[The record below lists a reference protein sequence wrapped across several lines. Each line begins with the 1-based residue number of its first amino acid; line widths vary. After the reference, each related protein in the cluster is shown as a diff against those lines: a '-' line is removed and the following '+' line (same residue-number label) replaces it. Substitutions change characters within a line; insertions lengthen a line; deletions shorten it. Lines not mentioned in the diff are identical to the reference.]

1 MGDNPSESG
10 PEGGESVLYD
20 GHGGRRMGPEMRDR
34 RRKGFFFSDALK
46 FSPRGQAR
54 AQRSAKVGAP
64 GLVNFIS
71 AVAYPFCPS
80 LPAAFTQRTVHL
92 IAEPCTLT
100 WAASRSS
107 LFPRLQIE
115 HKMPTKHGGKKFH
128 VFRVKPCHKIR
139 KPSQVFLLR
148 PKRRVTHSPAR
159 VGPSCVGGWENF
171 MTVFFKTERDLWSF
185 LSPT

>member
-1 MGDNPSESG
+1 MVMTMIY
-10 PEGGESVLYD
+10 EGWA
-20 GHGGRRMGPEMRDR
+20 GHIHV
-34 RRKGFFFSDALK
+34 
-46 FSPRGQAR
+46 QI
-54 AQRSAKVGAP
+54 SAKVGAP
-64 GLVNFIS
+64 GLVNFIT
-71 AVAYPFCPS
+71 AVAYHICPS
-80 LPAAFTQRTVHL
+80 LPAAFTQPGVHL

-100 WAASRSS
+100 WAASRSP
-107 LFPRLQIE
+107 LFPLRLQIE
-115 HKMPTKHGGKKFH
+115 HKIPTKHGGKKFH

-159 VGPSCVGGWENF
+159 VGASCVGGWQNF

>member
-64 GLVNFIS
+64 GLVNFIN
-71 AVAYPFCPS
+71 AVAYRFCPS
-80 LPAAFTQRTVHL
+80 LPAAFTQPTVHL

-100 WAASRSS
+100 WAASRSP
-107 LFPRLQIE
+107 LFPLRLQIG
-115 HKMPTKHGGKKFH
+115 HKIPTKHGGKKFH

-148 PKRRVTHSPAR
+148 PKRRVTHSLA
-159 VGPSCVGGWENF
+159 SCVGGWQNF
-171 MTVFFKTERDLWSF
+171 TTVFFKQPRT
-185 LSPT
+185 